1 MSDQRLIVPSE
12 TPSACAACEVDKPS
26 GLPLMFLIALFQ
38 RVLDGMK
45 RIVPQLHNIRQG
57 TKRFRSVSG
66 RSLDRISAYRPPGA
80 LPRRIIDT
88 SSANAK
94 RGPERARPPRRERFW
109 MIELPSPDRTSA

>member
-38 RVLDGMK
+38 RVLDGMR

-66 RSLDRISAYRPPGA
+66 RVLDRISAYRPPRYPA
-80 LPRRIIDT
+80 ASDHRHKPRECET
-88 SSANAK
+88 
-94 RGPERARPPRRERFW
+94 GLGRARPPRRERFW